1 MNKIHSIAPVLA
13 ACLYLTVMVTF
24 GNNCAITEQKCSQE
38 NTYIDYVE
46 TQIGNQGLPANT
58 IGSLINL
65 CKSPIKKINNE
76 DFSSQ
81 YIENQF
87 KTTRYAYFIHPVREK
102 NNRIFSNTDIIY
114 PFNYFW

>member
-1 MNKIHSIAPVLA
+1 MNKIHSIAPVFA

-24 GNNCAITEQKCSQE
+24 GNNCAITEQKCSLE

-46 TQIGNQGLPANT
+46 TQIGNQELPVNT

-81 YIENQF
+81 YIDNQF
-87 KTTRYAYFIHPVREK
+87 KPTRYTYFIHPVREK